1 MSSIELR
8 QVTKR
13 FGDTLIVDSIDLT
26 IEDGSFTVLL
36 GPSGCGK
43 TTTLNMI
50 SGLEEVT
57 SGTILFDGKEMQDVP
72 PHRRDV
78 AMVFQSYALYP
89 NRSVRENIS
98 FALKLRKQP
107 AAEIAARV
115 AEVAEMLD
123 ISALLDRKPR
133 QLSGGQ
139 QQRVA
144 LARAIVRRPNVFLLD
159 EPLSNLDAK
168 LRADMRISLRE
179 LQRELGGTFVYVT
192 HDQGEAMS
200 MADQVVV
207 MNGGVVQ
214 QEAPPLDLYRRPAN
228 RFVAGFVG
236 TPGMNFVPGALEDD
250 GSFAH
255 GDWTVPI
262 GWTGPA
268 RPGVTLG
275 VRPEDVTLEPDDGPD
290 AAGKVRLIERLGVE
304 AIVVASFP
312 SGDVIARAD
321 PDIELDPGTRV
332 AMRVRPGKV
341 HLFDAEGGDA
351 LAWTPAP
358 KIAKE
363 VGSG

>member
-13 FGDTLIVDSIDLT
+13 FGDTLIVDSVDLT
-26 IEDGSFTVLL
+26 IEDGAFTVLL

-50 SGLEEVT
+50 SGLEEVS
-57 SGTILFDGKEMQDVP
+57 SGEILFDGVQVQDVP
-72 PHRRDV
+72 PHKRDV

-98 FALKLRKQP
+98 FALKLRKLP
-107 AAEIAARV
+107 AADIAARV
-115 AEVAEMLD
+115 AEVADMLS
-123 ISALLDRKPR
+123 IGALLDRKPR

-236 TPGMNFVPGALEDD
+236 TPGMNFVPGAVDAG

-262 GWTGPA
+262 GWTGAA
-268 RPGVTLG
+268 RDGLTLG
-275 VRPEDVTLEPDDGPD
+275 VRPEDVTLEPDGSG
-290 AAGKVRLIERLGVE
+290 AAGRVRLIERLGVE

-321 PDIELDPGTRV
+321 PDVDLDAGAQV
-332 AMRVRPGKV
+332 SMRVRPGKV
-341 HLFDAEGGDA
+341 HLFDSGNGEAV
-351 LAWTPAP
+351 AWTPAP
-358 KIAKE
+358 AAAKE
-363 VGSG
+363 VRNA

>member
-13 FGDTLIVDSIDLT
+13 FGDTLIVDSVDLT

-50 SGLEEVT
+50 SGLEEVS
-57 SGTILFDGKEMQDVP
+57 SGEILFDGVEVQDVP
-72 PHRRDV
+72 PNKRDV

-98 FALKLRKQP
+98 FALKLRKLP
-107 AAEIAARV
+107 AADITARV
-115 AEVAEMLD
+115 AEVADMLS
-123 ISALLDRKPR
+123 IGALLDRKPR

-236 TPGMNFVPGALEDD
+236 TPGMNFVPGVVDAS
-250 GSFAH
+250 GSFGH

-262 GWTGPA
+262 GWTGAA
-268 RPGVTLG
+268 RDGLTLG
-275 VRPEDVTLEPDDGPD
+275 VRPEDVTLEPDGPG
-290 AAGKVRLIERLGVE
+290 AAGRVRLIERLGVE

-321 PDIELDPGTRV
+321 PDVDLDAGAPV
-332 AMRVRPGKV
+332 SMRVRPGKV
-341 HLFDAEGGDA
+341 HLFDSENGDA

-358 KIAKE
+358 AVAKE
-363 VGSG
+363 VRNA

>member
-50 SGLEEVT
+50 SGLEEAS
-57 SGTILFDGKEMQDVP
+57 SGRILFDGKEVQDVP
-72 PHRRDV
+72 PHKRDV

-123 ISALLDRKPR
+123 IGALLDRKPR

-236 TPGMNFVPGALEDD
+236 TPGMNFVPGDLDGD

-262 GWTGPA
+262 GWTGSA
-268 RPGVTLG
+268 RAGVTLG
-275 VRPEDVTLEPDDGPD
+275 VRPEDVTLEPGDGPG
-290 AAGKVRLIERLGVE
+290 AVGKVRLIERLGVE

-321 PDIELDPGTRV
+321 PDIELDSGTPV
-332 AMRVRPGKV
+332 AMRVRPGKA
-341 HLFDAEGGDA
+341 HLFDAEDGGA
-351 LAWTPAP
+351 LAPAPAP
-358 KIAKE
+358 KITKE

>member
-50 SGLEEVT
+50 SGLEEVS
-57 SGTILFDGKEMQDVP
+57 SGTILFDGKEVQDVP
-72 PHRRDV
+72 PHKRDV

-98 FALKLRKQP
+98 FALKLRKLP
-107 AAEIAARV
+107 AADIAARV

-123 ISALLDRKPR
+123 IAGLLDRKPR

-200 MADQVVV
+200 MADKVVV
-207 MNGGVVQ
+207 MNGGLVQ

-236 TPGMNFVPGALEDD
+236 TPGMNFVPGALDD
-250 GSFAH
+250 AGSFAH

-262 GWTGPA
+262 GWPGAA
-268 RPGVTLG
+268 RDGVTLG
-275 VRPEDVTLEPDDGPD
+275 VRPEDVTLEPGGPG
-290 AAGKVRLIERLGVE
+290 AVGRVRLIERLGVE

-321 PDIELDPGTRV
+321 PDVEMDAGAEV
-332 AMRVRPGKV
+332 AMRVRPGKA
-341 HLFDAEGGDA
+341 HLFDAEDGGA
-351 LAWTPAP
+351 LAWPSAP
-358 KIAKE
+358 KVAEE
-363 VGSG
+363 VGNA